1 MRTLVAIPVY
11 NEENT
16 LRSVVERVLMHA
28 GNVLVVDDGSTDAST
43 SLLPRLPVDIIRHT
57 VNRGYGR
64 SIRDAFA
71 WAMMDGYDW
80 VVTMDCDLQHEPDEL
95 PAFFDRIND
104 DDADLISGSRYL
116 PASKA
121 EGLLPPPERRR
132 VNTAITRELNQ
143 RLSSRLGVI
152 TDSFCGFKAYRVDAL
167 RSLSLNEDG
176 YAFPLQFWVQA
187 AARRLR
193 VREIPVTLIY
203 NDPNRTFGEGLDVA
217 SVRLDHYR
225 RAMHREL
232 HAFRDELEPQALH
245 GVCAGRC

>member
-16 LRSVVERVLMHA
+16 LRSVVERVLVHA

-43 SLLPRLPVDIIRHT
+43 SVLPRLPVDIIRHT

-71 WAMMDGYDW
+71 WAMSDGYDW

-104 DDADLISGSRYL
+104 DDADVISGSRYL

-121 EGLLPPPERRR
+121 EGLLPPPERRGI
-132 VNTAITRELNQ
+132 NTIITRELNQ
-143 RLSSRLGVI
+143 RLSPRLGLL
-152 TDSFCGFKAYRVDAL
+152 TDAFCGYKAFRVESLRAL
-167 RSLSLNEDG
+167 TLSEDG

-193 VREIPVTLIY
+193 VSEIPVTLIY
-203 NDPNRTFGEGLDVA
+203 HDPNRSFGEELDVA

-225 RAMHREL
+225 RVLHREL
-232 HAFRDELEPQALH
+232 ACHRRDLEPEALR
-245 GVCAGRC
+245 GVSCDCR

>member
-57 VNRGYGR
+57 INRGYGR

-71 WAMMDGYDW
+71 WAMADGYDW
-80 VVTMDCDLQHEPDEL
+80 VITMDCDLQHEPDEL
-95 PAFFDRIND
+95 PNFFDRIHD
-104 DDADLISGSRYL
+104 DCADVISGSRYL

-121 EGLLPPPERRR
+121 EGLLPPHERRR
-132 VNTAITRELNQ
+132 VNTIITRELNE
-143 RLSSRLGVI
+143 RLSSRLGVL
-152 TDSFCGFKAYRVDAL
+152 TDAFCGYKAFRVDAL
-167 RSLSLNEDG
+167 RSLNLSEDG

-193 VREIPVTLIY
+193 VAELPVTLIY
-203 NDPNRTFGEGLDVA
+203 NDPNRSFGEGLDIA
-217 SVRLDHYR
+217 SVRLEHYR
-225 RAMHREL
+225 RVLHREL
-232 HAFRDELEPQALH
+232 SRQRDDLEPEATR
-245 GVCAGRC
+245 GVCCCCR

>member
-71 WAMMDGYDW
+71 WAMADGYDW

-95 PAFFDRIND
+95 PNFFDRIHD
-104 DDADLISGSRYL
+104 DNADVISGSRYL
-116 PASKA
+116 PSSKA
-121 EGLLPPPERRR
+121 DGLLPPPERRQ
-132 VNTAITRELNQ
+132 VNTIITRELND
-143 RLSSRLGVI
+143 RLSSRLGVL
-152 TDSFCGFKAYRVDAL
+152 TDAFCGYKAFRVDAL
-167 RSLSLNEDG
+167 RSLTLSEDG

-187 AARRLR
+187 AARRFR
-193 VREIPVTLIY
+193 VSELPVTLIY
-203 NDPNRTFGEGLDVA
+203 NDPNRSFGEGLDIA
-217 SVRLDHYR
+217 SVRLEHYR
-225 RAMHREL
+225 HVLHREL
-232 HAFRDELEPQALH
+232 SRHRHDLEPEAIR
-245 GVCAGRC
+245 GVCCCCR

>member
-16 LRSVVERVLMHA
+16 LRSVVERVLVHA

-43 SLLPRLPVDIIRHT
+43 SVLPRLPVDIIRHT

-71 WAMMDGYDW
+71 WAIADGYDW

-104 DDADLISGSRYL
+104 DDADVISGSRYL

-121 EGLLPPPERRR
+121 EGLLPPPERRGI
-132 VNTAITRELNQ
+132 NTIITRELNQ
-143 RLSSRLGVI
+143 RLSARLGLL
-152 TDSFCGFKAYRVDAL
+152 TDAFCGYKAFRVEAL
-167 RSLSLNEDG
+167 RTLSLSEDG

-193 VREIPVTLIY
+193 VSEIPVTLIY
-203 NDPNRTFGEGLDVA
+203 NDPNRSFGEGLDVA

-225 RAMHREL
+225 RVLHREL
-232 HAFRDELEPQALH
+232 ARHRRDLEPEALR
-245 GVCAGRC
+245 GVSCGCR